1 MSLKRRIPDGEAVL
15 FQLKKSKI
23 PIAFMVVFMSV
34 WLFFAYLFLANYWLY
49 RFGAG
54 SDMSP
59 GWSVAL
65 AVAGLV
71 IFALV
76 GLALPIS
83 YFTNDFIITDRRIYI
98 RRTTSTRILR
108 LGDVRSFQHAYA
120 SGRNGKSNNRIYFY
134 LLSGVIVKTGTLNI
148 SFTSLQQLL
157 ELLREKYEGRGF
169 TAQELHRLAAENP
182 AAGLPETNRSI
193 VVPIL
198 MLIPAALA
206 LVIIAD
212 YLI

>member
-15 FQLKKSKI
+15 FQLKKSKV
-23 PIAFMVVFMSV
+23 PIVFMVVFMSV

-83 YFTNDFIITDRRIYI
+83 YFTNDLIITDRRIYI
-98 RRTTSTRILR
+98 RRTTNTRILR

-134 LLSGVIVKTGTLNI
+134 LFSGFLVKTGTLNI
-148 SFTSLQQLL
+148 SFTSLQYLL

-182 AAGLPETNRSI
+182 AAGLPETSRSI